1 MCGAFVYV
9 YVGGVRYQ
17 LMGGGGVERAGV
29 GDLIAR
35 RPDLGSRFNIRP
47 TQDVV
52 TIVNE
57 DGRPVAR
64 PMRWGLIPSWAK
76 ADKLPR
82 STFNARD
89 DRLAESGMWR
99 GPFKRSRGV
108 VPVNGFFEWKK
119 TDGSK
124 QPMYI
129 TPKDGEIFRFAAIY
143 DSWINEHGE
152 TVESCAIITTEANEF
167 MSSIHDRMPAILDEE
182 TVALWLDPATTEAD
196 SLQPILMP
204 SANEILQSHPVST
217 LVNSYKNDDE
227 SLITEVSITEP
238 ESLAGQLGLFDDST
252 D

>member
-17 LMGGGGVERAGV
+17 IMGGDVERAGI

-47 TQDVV
+47 TQDVI

-57 DGRPVAR
+57 DGRPVAK

-76 ADKLPR
+76 EGKLPR

-99 GPFKRSRGV
+99 EPFKRSRGV
-108 VPVNGFFEWKK
+108 VPANGFFEWKK

-129 TPKDGEIFRFAAIY
+129 TPKEGQSLHFAAVY

-152 TVESCAIITTEANEF
+152 TVESCAIVTTAANDF

-182 TVALWLDPATTEAD
+182 TISLWLDPLTSDTD
-196 SLQPILMP
+196 TLQPILIP
-204 SANEILQSHPVST
+204 ASNDLLQAVPVST
-217 LVNSYKNDDE
+217 RVNSYKNDDARLLDE
-227 SLITEVSITEP
+227 FATIEP
-238 ESLAGQLGLFDDST
+238 ENSHGQLGLFDQPNE
-252 D
+252 

>member
-17 LMGGGGVERAGV
+17 LMGSGVERAGI

-35 RPDLGSRFNIRP
+35 RPDLDSRYNIRP

-52 TIVNE
+52 MIVNE
-57 DGRPVAR
+57 DGRPTAN
-64 PMRWGLIPSWAK
+64 PMRWGLIPAWAK

-82 STFNARD
+82 NTFNARD
-89 DRLAESGMWR
+89 DRLTSSGMWR
-99 GPFKRSRGV
+99 GPFKRSRGII
-108 VPVNGFFEWKK
+108 PANGFFEWKK

-129 TPKDGEIFRFAAIY
+129 TPKNSETFHFAALY

-152 TVESCAIITTEANEF
+152 RVDSCAIITTDANEF

-182 TVALWLDPATTEAD
+182 TVALWLDPQTTSSK
-196 SLQPILMP
+196 SLQPILKP
-204 SANEILQSHPVST
+204 APNDILQSLPVSRR
-217 LVNSYKNDDE
+217 VNSYKNDDSRLVAE
-227 SLITEVSITEP
+227 EVIGEP
-238 ESLAGQLGLFDDST
+238 ESPGGQLGLFGDEFD
-252 D
+252 